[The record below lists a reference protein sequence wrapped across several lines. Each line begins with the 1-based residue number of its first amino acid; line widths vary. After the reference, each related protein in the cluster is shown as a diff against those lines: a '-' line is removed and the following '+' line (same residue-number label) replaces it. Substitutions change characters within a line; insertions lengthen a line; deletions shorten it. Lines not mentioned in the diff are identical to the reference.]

1 MIQDLKVL
9 IIGAGIGGLA
19 LARVL
24 ALRGADVTV
33 LEQAGEIKEVG
44 AGIQVSPNGLAVIR
58 ALGLE
63 ARLEASGAVLADT
76 VQLCDYRGKSVLQ
89 LDLTQL
95 SPQKYYFVHR
105 ADLIGILADGAREVG
120 VKIQLLQK
128 VARVEDGP
136 RACVT
141 LASGAQR
148 EADLVVGCDG
158 VHSVVRGALNGAAEP
173 FFTGNVAWR
182 ATVPNQ
188 WARRSDVRVHMG
200 PRRHLVSYPLKGGEL
215 VNLVAVEEQRSWMAE
230 SWTLED
236 DPANMRA
243 AFEGFGAEAQA
254 MLDAVEAVKCWGL
267 FRHPVAAAWHGQ
279 SLAVLGDAA
288 HPTLPF
294 LAQGAVMA
302 LEDAWAMG
310 VALDRAESLQAG
322 LAAYQNLRHARA
334 EKVVATAT
342 GNAWKYHLSFGP
354 LRFAAHS
361 VLRLGG
367 AVAPRA
373 MLRQFDWLYDYD
385 VTAI

>member
-1 MIQDLKVL
+1 
-9 IIGAGIGGLA
+9 
-19 LARVL
+19 
-24 ALRGADVTV
+24 
-33 LEQAGEIKEVG
+33 
-44 AGIQVSPNGLAVIR
+44 
-58 ALGLE
+58 
-63 ARLEASGAVLADT
+63 
-76 VQLCDYRGKSVLQ
+76 
-89 LDLTQL
+89 
-95 SPQKYYFVHR
+95 
-105 ADLIGILADGAREVG
+105 
-120 VKIQLLQK
+120 
-128 VARVEDGP
+128 
-136 RACVT
+136 
-141 LASGAQR
+141 
-148 EADLVVGCDG
+148 
-158 VHSVVRGALNGAAEP
+158 
-173 FFTGNVAWR
+173 
-182 ATVPNQ
+182 
-188 WARRSDVRVHMG
+188 
-200 PRRHLVSYPLKGGEL
+200 
-215 VNLVAVEEQRSWMAE
+215 
-230 SWTLED
+230 
-236 DPANMRA
+236 MRA
-243 AFEGFGAEAQA
+243 ARVSPSIAGAEAQA

-310 VALDRAESLQAG
+310 VALERAESLQAG